1 LDRNKNGSVDPV
13 EFKYCMRVWGVDFT
27 EEEITQIV
35 KHFDT
40 NKDGKITFEE
50 FIGALQRYS

>member
-1 LDRNKNGSVDPV
+1 
-13 EFKYCMRVWGVDFT
+13 MRVWGVEFT

-40 NKDGKITFEE
+40 NKDGKISFEE
-50 FIGALQRYS
+50 FFYAIQA